1 MLKLNVYG
9 SSSKGNCYFL
19 TNGNDTLCL
28 DLGVKKL
35 DNLDWNNVSGIV
47 LTHCHGD
54 HCNGIKDIK
63 NYYKGK
69 YYSNKETLDKIPII
83 DEYNDI
89 VFTGNV
95 EDNKSNK
102 FLIDNNESNE
112 GFVFMD
118 DL

>member
-54 HCNGIKDIK
+54 H
-63 NYYKGK
+63 
-69 YYSNKETLDKIPII
+69 
-83 DEYNDI
+83 
-89 VFTGNV
+89 
-95 EDNKSNK
+95 
-102 FLIDNNESNE
+102 
-112 GFVFMD
+112 
-118 DL
+118 